1 MNKNKKRY
9 EQEHVLKE
17 KQNGKKQDEIKDR
30 TQEQEQK
37 LEEKQT
43 CGKQEDG
50 PHHKRVGRNHE
61 GDVCRYNSK
70 WPGETSRDEH
80 GMRGD
85 SVDYQS
91 YYRRRVKSL
100 PLVANPVHRRPPTY
114 PAPAYVSNPLNY
126 TPIFTATPDRK
137 RHIYLV
143 PGISQ
148 LSL

>member
-37 LEEKQT
+37 LEKQT